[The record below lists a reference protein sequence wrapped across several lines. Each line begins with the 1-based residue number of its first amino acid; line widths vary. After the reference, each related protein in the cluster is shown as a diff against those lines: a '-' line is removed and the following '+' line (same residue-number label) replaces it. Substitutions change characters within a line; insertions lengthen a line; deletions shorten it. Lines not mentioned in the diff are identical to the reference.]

1 MAAIHINRIGNAL
14 LFLGAVMLVVWGA
27 VELAGLSTD
36 PLLPATS
43 ALLVGCTAML
53 DRLGA
58 SPLHRN

>member
-14 LFLGAVMLVVWGA
+14 LVLGAVMLVAWGA
-27 VELAGLSTD
+27 GELAGHSTD

-58 SPLHRN
+58 PRLRRN